1 MMKYCHELTNGIIWY
16 LKGIL
21 KKREK
26 LKTAFRKA
34 TLSTKKKELY
44 FFVKEIQ
51 LHGKECMLL
60 SCGVRVSE

>member
-1 MMKYCHELTNGIIWY
+1 MMKYSHELTNGIIWY

-34 TLSTKKKELY
+34 TLSTKKKEVY

-51 LHGKECMLL
+51 LHDKECMLL
-60 SCGVRVSE
+60 SCDVHVSQ